1 MKIQN
6 LDIYSVMIVLI
17 VVGVVVLIF
26 RSSYNI
32 KRVSPSVINLN
43 VDFVNPAQIQN
54 ALIDFQNV
62 NVGSSLGG
70 TNSNLQGSS
79 GFVNSTGLNIK

>member
-1 MKIQN
+1 
-6 LDIYSVMIVLI
+6 MIVLI